1 MIPVFVISMQSD
13 YDRRKIISDKMN
25 KYNIHYEFIDAV
37 VGKDLP
43 QSKIEN
49 IDLSCAI
56 ARKNRH
62 VSLGEIG
69 CTLSHIKVYEK
80 IIDDNIP
87 YCLILEDD
95 AIFDHRLYDFLK
107 SFTDSVRLKNENDLL
122 ILGGQ
127 NGIDKNKFI
136 SRSIWSKLRI
146 GEETFYKTIRSE
158 MYIFRTCCYVVTL
171 DIARNLYAFSQKEFF
186 IADEWSYFK
195 SKGLI
200 NSIYL
205 SDFVEHPLDL
215 SNSHIEMERLNSIKN
230 YSDTKSDNVSDS
242 FLKYF
247 LKKYLFATTLK
258 KWYLKSRTL
267 FRCFLP

>member
-1 MIPVFVISMQSD
+1 MIPVFVISMKND
-13 YDRRKIISDKMN
+13 FDRRKAISDKL
-25 KYNIHYEFIDAV
+25 KRYNIQFEFIDAV

-43 QSKIEN
+43 LSRIDS
-49 IDLSCAI
+49 IDLSGAV
-56 ARKNRH
+56 ARKSRN

-69 CTLSHIKVYEK
+69 CTLSHIKAYEK
-80 IIDDNIP
+80 IIDGNIP

-95 AIFDHRLYDFLK
+95 AIFDHRLYNFVKLF
-107 SFTDSVRLKNENDLL
+107 SDSVYLKNENDLL
-122 ILGGQ
+122 VLGGQ

-136 SRSIWSKLRI
+136 SRSIWSKLHI
-146 GEETFYKTIRSE
+146 GEQTFYKTIKSE

-186 IADEWSYFK
+186 IADEWAYFK
-195 SKGLI
+195 HNGLI

-205 SDFVEHPLDL
+205 SDFVDHPLDL

-230 YSDTKSDNVSDS
+230 YSVTKSDNERDKSIKH
-242 FLKYF
+242 FLKR
-247 LKKYLFATTLK
+247 YLFASILK
-258 KWYLKSRTL
+258 KGYLKSRTF